1 MNLIR
6 KENTWYPSIIDDFF
20 NANWN
25 FEVPNY
31 SHSLPAV
38 NIKEADKEFTLQIA
52 SPGLTKEDFEVSF
65 EDNVLSIEV
74 VKKNNDKERE
84 ISRCSPQRA
93 PSQNKNHPSCNRLT
107 SSGAAEPNPC
117 ISDPQFISSTLS
129 KLHFFARIVQYFIYA
144 MDKVLSA
151 LAMGSG

>member
-6 KENTWYPSIIDDFF
+6 KQNTWYPSIMDDFF

-25 FEVPNY
+25 FDVPNY

-74 VKKNNDKERE
+74 VKKNDAKE
-84 ISRCSPQRA
+84 
-93 PSQNKNHPSCNRLT
+93 NKTHK
-107 SSGAAEPNPC
+107 GY
-117 ISDPQFISSTLS
+117 I
-129 KLHFFARIVQYFIYA
+129 H
-144 MDKVLSA
+144 
-151 LAMGSG
+151 

>member
-6 KENTWYPSIIDDFF
+6 KQNTWYPSIMDDFF

-74 VKKNNDKERE
+74 VKKNDAKENNNDFTRFEFDYNSFKRSFTIPESVEINKIDASYLNGILYINLPKKKEAQ
-84 ISRCSPQRA
+84 PV
-93 PSQNKNHPSCNRLT
+93 PK
-107 SSGAAEPNPC
+107 
-117 ISDPQFISSTLS
+117 
-129 KLHFFARIVQYFIYA
+129 KLIKIN
-144 MDKVLSA
+144 
-151 LAMGSG
+151 

>member
-6 KENTWYPSIIDDFF
+6 KQNTWYPSIMDDFF

-38 NIKEADKEFTLQIA
+38 NIKEADKEFTLQIP
-52 SPGLTKEDFEVSF
+52 SPRLTKEDFEVSF

-74 VKKNNDKERE
+74 VKKNNDKENNNDFTRFEFDYNSFKRSFTIPESVE
-84 ISRCSPQRA
+84 I
-93 PSQNKNHPSCNRLT
+93 NKIEASYLNGILNIILPKKKEAL
-107 SSGAAEPNPC
+107 PVPKKLIK
-117 ISDPQFISSTLS
+117 IS
-129 KLHFFARIVQYFIYA
+129 
-144 MDKVLSA
+144 
-151 LAMGSG
+151 

>member
-6 KENTWYPSIIDDFF
+6 KQNTWYPSIMDDFF
-20 NANWN
+20 NSNWN

-31 SHSLPAV
+31 SNSLPAV

-74 VKKNNDKERE
+74 VKKK
-84 ISRCSPQRA
+84 
-93 PSQNKNHPSCNRLT
+93 
-107 SSGAAEPNPC
+107 
-117 ISDPQFISSTLS
+117 
-129 KLHFFARIVQYFIYA
+129 
-144 MDKVLSA
+144 
-151 LAMGSG
+151 

>member
-6 KENTWYPSIIDDFF
+6 KQNTWYPSIMDDFF
-20 NANWN
+20 NTNWN

-74 VKKNNDKERE
+74 VKKNDAKENNNDFTRFEFDYNSFKRSFTIPESVEINKIEASYLNGILNINLPKKKEAQPYLVGSSAKTNE
-84 ISRCSPQRA
+84 KH
-93 PSQNKNHPSCNRLT
+93 QNKKPEKNI
-107 SSGAAEPNPC
+107 A
-117 ISDPQFISSTLS
+117 
-129 KLHFFARIVQYFIYA
+129 K
-144 MDKVLSA
+144 
-151 LAMGSG
+151 

>member
-6 KENTWYPSIIDDFF
+6 KQNTWYPSIIDDFF

-25 FEVPNY
+25 IEVPNY

-74 VKKNNDKERE
+74 IKKNDVKENNNDFTRFEFDYNSFKRSFTIPESVEINKIEASYLNGILNIILPKKKEALPVPKKLIK
-84 ISRCSPQRA
+84 IS
-93 PSQNKNHPSCNRLT
+93 
-107 SSGAAEPNPC
+107 
-117 ISDPQFISSTLS
+117 
-129 KLHFFARIVQYFIYA
+129 
-144 MDKVLSA
+144 
-151 LAMGSG
+151 

>member
-6 KENTWYPSIIDDFF
+6 KQNTWYPSIMDDFF
-20 NANWN
+20 NSNWN

-31 SHSLPAV
+31 SNSLPAV

-74 VKKNNDKERE
+74 VKKDDVKENNNDFTRFEFDYNSFKRSFTIPESVDINKIEASYLNGILNIILPKKKEAQ
-84 ISRCSPQRA
+84 PA
-93 PSQNKNHPSCNRLT
+93 PK
-107 SSGAAEPNPC
+107 
-117 ISDPQFISSTLS
+117 
-129 KLHFFARIVQYFIYA
+129 KLIKIT
-144 MDKVLSA
+144 
-151 LAMGSG
+151 

>member
-6 KENTWYPSIIDDFF
+6 KQNTWYPSIMDDFF

-25 FEVPNY
+25 FDVPNY

-74 VKKNNDKERE
+74 VKKNDVKENNNDFTRFEFDYNSFKRSFTIPESVEINKIEASYLNGILNIILPKKKEALPVPKKLIK
-84 ISRCSPQRA
+84 IS
-93 PSQNKNHPSCNRLT
+93 
-107 SSGAAEPNPC
+107 
-117 ISDPQFISSTLS
+117 
-129 KLHFFARIVQYFIYA
+129 
-144 MDKVLSA
+144 
-151 LAMGSG
+151 